1 MQVASPL
8 RRSRWM
14 SLVVTSLL
22 VFGLVA
28 PLAAQ
33 EPQAIAGGSMN
44 YLPAVMSNPELDIN
58 NRQSVVN
65 FYTNF
70 YLPSEGV
77 ADGWTGS
84 QASCNAGTTSQ
95 AYRDAILLRV
105 NYFRKMAGMAAVTLN
120 ESYNSQAQQAAL
132 MMSRNNSL
140 SHSPPT
146 SWACYTAAGKTAAG
160 KSNLYLGA
168 VGPGA
173 ITGYMR
179 DPGTGNGAVG
189 HRRWILYPQSL
200 QIGTGDVASRSGYSG
215 SNALYVFDEPNM
227 WGPRPATRTAYVPWP
242 PEGFVPYQ
250 VVFGRWSFS
259 LDDANFNNATITMR
273 QGNTTIPVTKETIA
287 TGYGENTVVWIPQ
300 GYSNGST
307 WNQPSAD
314 TTYTI
319 TISNVVVN
327 SQTRSFTYNVTV
339 INPNQ

>member
-1 MQVASPL
+1 MQVASPW
-8 RRSRWM
+8 RRSRWI

-77 ADGWTGS
+77 TDGWTGS

-160 KSNLYLGA
+160 KSNLYLGQI
-168 VGPGA
+168 GPGA
-173 ITGYMR
+173 ITGYML
-179 DPGTGNGAVG
+179 DPGAGNSAAG
-189 HRRWILYPQSL
+189 HRRWILYPQNKS
-200 QIGTGDVASRSGYSG
+200 IGTGDVPSRSGYAG
-215 SNALYVFDEPNM
+215 SNALYVITSDF
-227 WGPRPATRTAYVPWP
+227 GTARPATRTEYVPWP

-259 LDDANFNNATITMR
+259 LHNGNFTNATVTMR
-273 QGNTTIPVTKETIA
+273 QGNTTIPVTKETVA
-287 TGYGENTVVWIPQ
+287 FNMGENTIVWIPQ
-300 GYSNGST
+300 GYNHSSS
-307 WNQPSAD
+307 WAQPSAD

>member
-1 MQVASPL
+1 MQVASTW

-22 VFGLVA
+22 VFSLVA

-146 SWACYTAAGKTAAG
+146 SWACYTAAGRTAAG

-189 HRRWILYPQSL
+189 HRRWILYPQNKS
-200 QIGTGDVASRSGYSG
+200 IGTGDVPSRSGYAG
-215 SNALYVFDEPNM
+215 SNALYVITSDF
-227 WGPRPATRTAYVPWP
+227 GTARPATRTEYVPWP

-259 LDDANFNNATITMR
+259 LHNGNVTNATITMR
-273 QGNTTIPVTKETIA
+273 QGSTNIPVTKETV
-287 TGYGENTVVWIPQ
+287 TNGYGENTVVWIPQ

-319 TISNVVVN
+319 TIGNVVVN

>member
-1 MQVASPL
+1 MQVAHYRP
-8 RRSRWM
+8 RKRWLGLVIA
-14 SLVVTSLL
+14 SLVLL
-22 VFGLVA
+22 GMVA

-33 EPQAIAGGSMN
+33 EPQAITGGSTT
-44 YLPAVMSNPELDIN
+44 YFPIVSSNPELDIH

-77 ADGWTGS
+77 ADGWNGN
-84 QASCNAGTTSQ
+84 QATCDAGATSQ

-105 NYFRKMAGMAAVTLN
+105 NYFRKMAGLAAVTLN
-120 ESYNSQAQQAAL
+120 ASYNSQAQQAAL

-160 KSNLYLGA
+160 KSNLYLGQI
-168 VGPGA
+168 GPGA
-173 ITGYMR
+173 ITGYML
-179 DPGTGNGAVG
+179 DPGAGNSAAG

-259 LDDANFNNATITMR
+259 LDDANFSNATITMR

-287 TGYGENTVVWIPQ
+287 NGYGENTVVWIPQ

-319 TISNVVVN
+319 TINNVLVN
-327 SQTRSFTYNVTV
+327 SQPRSFTYNVTV
-339 INPNQ
+339 IDPSR